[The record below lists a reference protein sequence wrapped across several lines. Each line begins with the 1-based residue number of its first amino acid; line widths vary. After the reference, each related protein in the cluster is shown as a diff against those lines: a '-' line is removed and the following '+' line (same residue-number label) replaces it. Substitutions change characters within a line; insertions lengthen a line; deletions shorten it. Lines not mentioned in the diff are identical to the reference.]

1 MDNQKREDSIK
12 EVDQEMFIRLDERI
26 GMYILLMSN
35 RTQGLIKLEEDRNKI
50 EVLLIN

>member
-1 MDNQKREDSIK
+1 MKTT
-12 EVDQEMFIRLDERI
+12 DERI

-50 EVLLIN
+50 EGSITYQLNPN